1 MDKAEIIM
9 KLSKTLIAIN
19 LKDIFIQ
26 KYINEIFIN
35 SIQILQLILIIGC
48 SDGVERIFSGA
59 NVEMFS

>member
-9 KLSKTLIAIN
+9 KLSKTLIATN

>member
-9 KLSKTLIAIN
+9 KLSKTLIGTN
-19 LKDIFIQ
+19 LKDMFIQ